1 MLFFVSLSENLYL
14 SMIFAALAHFGNG
27 SLFNTTS
34 VAVQIRLPE
43 LIRGRVMG
51 IFIITGSVGIA
62 GGLWT
67 GFWASLIG
75 LRFGMM
81 IGPIV
86 IIMLVIIIFTTQ
98 KRVRNLHENPEFD

>member
-1 MLFFVSLSENLYL
+1 MLLFF
-14 SMIFAALAHFGNG
+14 
-27 SLFNTTS
+27 
-34 VAVQIRLPE
+34 
-43 LIRGRVMG
+43 
-51 IFIITGSVGIA
+51 
-62 GGLWT
+62 
-67 GFWASLIG
+67 SLIG